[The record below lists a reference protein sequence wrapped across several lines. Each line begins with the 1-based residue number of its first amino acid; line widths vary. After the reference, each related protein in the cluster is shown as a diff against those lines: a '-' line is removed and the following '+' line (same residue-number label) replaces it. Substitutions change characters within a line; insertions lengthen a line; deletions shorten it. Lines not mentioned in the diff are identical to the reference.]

1 MSNIGSTIKVTEDLT
16 ATFNK
21 VNNVMDKT
29 INNFNQMKKAAK
41 GVNADNF
48 KKIDSSLANVN
59 KKQDQFNSKL
69 KQGTN
74 EANKLAQT
82 INSVATAFAGMY
94 VINKAVDFIKN
105 ALEAQTIQAN
115 AELQLQV
122 TLKNMGANN
131 DAFDVIKKKAEQIQ
145 SAGIFGDEGMLAGAA
160 ELSTYMKDAQA
171 ITKMMDTLSN
181 YAAGMSGGKEVNA
194 EQMVNYATNLGKVLN
209 GSYDAMTKKGFQFN
223 DAQKAIIDGTA
234 TEAQYVQVLGA
245 NYKDLSED
253 MMKAETVAQV
263 INESWG
269 GLYETIS
276 NTPTGKIIQLKN
288 LFGDIMEEVGQRLSP
303 SVTEFMNVI
312 TSNIPLIRDTIL
324 SIADILSPMISTL
337 TAISQA
343 VFDVFT
349 QTYNF
354 FQSAFPNFEAMLG
367 VIGAVTVAIFA
378 LGGAIYFLTSPIGLV
393 VAAVFGIVLAVNYV
407 INRINAMT
415 GTTISATGAIAG
427 AFMWIYAIIYN
438 VISRVWDI
446 VAALAE
452 FLINVWNNPIA
463 TIKTVFADLVATI
476 ADSVADVVAVI
487 GKLAAKIAD
496 VMLGAINLVIS
507 GWNKL
512 IDLIGADLA
521 GKIGLGKGTLMAS
534 NSQNIINTTVGNIRN
549 FANKSRDY
557 ANSLKDNNYVTL
569 DRMGTMDLNV
579 AYQSGYTFG
588 ANLEKKINDATKS
601 MTIDG
606 MAGNFAQDIQGIA
619 DNTGHTANNTG
630 SINDKLD
637 AAEEDLKYMRELAER
652 ETINKFTTAEI
663 KVDMTNNN
671 AINSSMDLDGVI
683 NGLTEKL
690 NEQLNSQVI
699 GVYNY

>member
-1 MSNIGSTIKVTEDLT
+1 MASIGSTIKVTENLT

-29 INNFNQMKKAAK
+29 INNFNQMERTAK

-48 KKIDSSLANVN
+48 KKIDSNLANVN

-82 INSVATAFAGMY
+82 INSVVTAFAGMY
-94 VINKAVDFIKN
+94 VINKAVDFVKN

-131 DAFDVIKKKAEQIQ
+131 DAFDVIKEKAEQIQ

-194 EQMVNYATNLGKVLN
+194 EQMVNYATNLGKVFN

-223 DAQKAIIDGTA
+223 EAQKAIIDGTA
-234 TEAQYVQVLGA
+234 TEAQYVQILGA
-245 NYKDLSED
+245 NYKNLSED
-253 MMKAETVAQV
+253 MMKAETISQV

-276 NTPTGKIIQLKN
+276 NTPTGQIIQLKN
-288 LFGDIMEEVGQRLSP
+288 LFGDIMEEVGQKLAP
-303 SVTEFMNVI
+303 SVTEFINVI
-312 TSNIPLIRDTIL
+312 LNNIPTIKDSLL
-324 SIADILSPMISTL
+324 SIADFLSPFISTL
-337 TAISQA
+337 SAISQA
-343 VFDVFT
+343 VFDVFS
-349 QTYNF
+349 QAYNF
-354 FQSAFPNFEAMLG
+354 FQNVAPNFGTMLG
-367 VIGAVTVAIFA
+367 VIGAITVAVLA
-378 LGGAIYFLTSPIGLV
+378 LGYAISFLMSPIGLV
-393 VAAVFGIVLAVNYV
+393 VVAVLGIVLALNYV
-407 INRINAMT
+407 IKRINAMT

-463 TIKTVFADLVATI
+463 TIKIVFADLVATI
-476 ADSVADVVAVI
+476 ADIVADVVAVI

-496 VMLGAINLVIS
+496 VMLGAINLVIK

-521 GKIGLGKGTLMAS
+521 GKIGLGKGSLLTP
-534 NSQNIINTTVGNIRN
+534 NSQNVIDTTVGNIRD

-557 ANSLKDNNYVTL
+557 ANSLKDDNYVTL
-569 DRMGTMDLNV
+569 DRMGTMDLNN
-579 AYQSGYTFG
+579 AYQSGYNFG
-588 ANLEKKINDATKS
+588 ANLENKINDATKS

>member
-1 MSNIGSTIKVTEDLT
+1 MASIGSTIKVTENLT

-29 INNFNQMKKAAK
+29 INNFNQMERTAK

-48 KKIDSSLANVN
+48 KKIDSNLANVN

-82 INSVATAFAGMY
+82 INSVVTAFAGMY

-393 VAAVFGIVLAVNYV
+393 VVAVLGIVLALNYV
-407 INRINAMT
+407 INRINVMT

-446 VAALAE
+446 IAALAE

-463 TIKTVFADLVATI
+463 TIKIVFADLVATI

-496 VMLGAINLVIS
+496 VMLGAINLAIS

-521 GKIGLGKGTLMAS
+521 GKIGLGKGSLMTS

-557 ANSLKDNNYVTL
+557 ANSVKDNNYVTL
-569 DRMGTMDLNV
+569 DRMGTMDLNN
-579 AYQSGYTFG
+579 AYQSGYNFG
-588 ANLEKKINDATKS
+588 ANLENKINDATKS

>member
-1 MSNIGSTIKVTEDLT
+1 MASIGSTIKVTENLT

-29 INNFNQMKKAAK
+29 INNFNQMERTAK

-48 KKIDSSLANVN
+48 KKIDSNLANVN

-82 INSVATAFAGMY
+82 INSVVTAFAGMY

-393 VAAVFGIVLAVNYV
+393 VVAVLGIVLALNYV
-407 INRINAMT
+407 INRINVMT
-415 GTTISATGAIAG
+415 GTTISATG
-427 AFMWIYAIIYN
+427 AIIYN

-446 VAALAE
+446 IAALAE

-463 TIKTVFADLVATI
+463 TIKIVFADLVATI

-496 VMLGAINLVIS
+496 VMLGAINLAIS

-521 GKIGLGKGTLMAS
+521 GKIGLGKGSLMTS

-557 ANSLKDNNYVTL
+557 ANSVKDNNYVTL
-569 DRMGTMDLNV
+569 DRMGTMDLNN
-579 AYQSGYTFG
+579 AYQSGYNFG
-588 ANLEKKINDATKS
+588 ANLENKINDATKS

>member
-1 MSNIGSTIKVTEDLT
+1 MASIGSTIKVTENLT

-29 INNFNQMKKAAK
+29 INNFNQMEKAAK

-48 KKIDSSLANVN
+48 KKIDSNLANVN

-82 INSVATAFAGMY
+82 INSVVTAFAGMY

-181 YAAGMSGGKEVNA
+181 YAAGMSGGKEVSA

-234 TEAQYVQVLGA
+234 TEAQYVQILGA
-245 NYKDLSED
+245 NYKNLSED
-253 MMKAETVAQV
+253 MMKAETISQV

-276 NTPTGKIIQLKN
+276 NTPTGQIIQLKN
-288 LFGDIMEEVGQRLSP
+288 LFGDIMEEVGAKLSP

-312 TSNIPLIRDTIL
+312 LTNMPLIESSLL
-324 SIADILSPMISTL
+324 SIANILSPMISTL

-354 FQSAFPNFEAMLG
+354 FQSAFPNFEAMIG
-367 VIGAVTVAIFA
+367 VVGAVTVAIFA

-393 VAAVFGIVLAVNYV
+393 VVAVLGIVLAVNYV

-427 AFMWIYAIIYN
+427 AFMWVYAIIYN

-521 GKIGLGKGTLMAS
+521 GKIGLGKGSLMTS
-534 NSQNIINTTVGNIRN
+534 NSQNIIDTTVGNIRN

-557 ANSLKDNNYVTL
+557 ANSVKDNNYVTL
-569 DRMGTMDLNV
+569 DRMGTMDLND
-579 AYQSGYTFG
+579 AYQSGYNFG

-619 DNTGHTANNTG
+619 DNTGNTANNTG
-630 SINDKLD
+630 GINDKLD